1 MHAVIG
7 DSGPAD
13 SFGEASVALLQ
24 LLQKGNLVSIHNID
38 ELNSWDIGENKHL
51 TVTVLILGNTRA
63 TIGPRFTQ
71 AAIEAASRKALDV
84 WNNHQ
89 SDMLARLRAC
99 SQQAP
104 VNLHH

>member
-1 MHAVIG
+1 MIG
-7 DSGPAD
+7 DTGRTE

-24 LLQKGNLVSIHNID
+24 LLQKGRILPVHNVT
-38 ELNSWDIGENKHL
+38 ELNSWGIDDGKHL
-51 TVTVLILGNTRA
+51 TVTVLLLGNTRT

-71 AAIEAASRKALDV
+71 AAIEAASRKALDA
-84 WNNHQ
+84 WNKHQ

-104 VNLHH
+104 INLHR